1 MRTKKSHLAWL
12 MAVLAVF
19 TLLAAACSSDD
30 DSSSSDDSAVDG
42 GDASGSDVSGE
53 VNISGSSTV
62 EPISVAVAESFAEV
76 SPDVSVNVD
85 GPGTSDGFELFCA
98 GETDIS
104 DASRP
109 IDAEEEIP
117 ACEDAG
123 IEFIELEVAFDG
135 MAVMT
140 NPANEAVECL
150 SKEDLYALVGPES
163 QGFENW
169 SDAQDLA
176 AELGSD
182 TEFPDAPLDITAPG
196 EESGTYGSFIELA
209 TEEIGE
215 ARAEE
220 SVITEDEAGTLRP
233 DYTTQANDNAII
245 QGIEGSE
252 SSFGWVGFAFA
263 EEAGDGVKEI
273 PIADD
278 EGTCI
283 EPTTETIADG
293 SYPLSRSL
301 YIYVS
306 KAAAEDNPAVAAFVD
321 FYVNEGLAEVT
332 EVGYVDLPE
341 DRVATT
347 QETWEARTT
356 GSAVAAGG

>member
-1 MRTKKSHLAWL
+1 MRTNKRHLAWL

-19 TLLAAACSSDD
+19 TLVAGACSSDD
-30 DSSSSDDSAVDG
+30 DGGTASDDSAADG
-42 GDASGSDVSGE
+42 GDEGGDVSGE
-53 VNISGSSTV
+53 VNVSGSSTV
-62 EPISVAVAESFAEV
+62 QPISVAVAEAFADV
-76 SPDVSVNVD
+76 NPDVAVNVD

-98 GETDIS
+98 GETDIN

-109 IDAEEEIP
+109 ISEEEV
-117 ACEDAG
+117 ANCADAG

-140 NPANEAVECL
+140 NPANESVTCL
-150 SKEDLYALVGPES
+150 SLEDLYALVGPES
-163 QGFENW
+163 EGFENW

-176 AELGSD
+176 VELGSD

-209 TEEIGE
+209 TEGIGE
-215 ARAEE
+215 ARFEE
-220 SVITEDEAGTLRP
+220 GFLDSEDAAATLRP
-233 DYTTQANDNAII
+233 DYTSQANDNAIL

-263 EEAGDGVKEI
+263 EEAGDAVKEI
-273 PIADD
+273 EIAGED
-278 EGTCI
+278 GTCVA
-283 EPTTETIADG
+283 PTAETIADG

-301 YIYVS
+301 FIYVN
-306 KAAAEDNPAVAAFVD
+306 AASVDENPALGAFVD
-321 FYVNEGLAEVT
+321 FYTTDGLAEVA

-341 DRVATT
+341 DRVTAM
-347 QETWEARTT
+347 QETWDARTT
-356 GSAVAAGG
+356 GTTVGG

>member
-30 DSSSSDDSAVDG
+30 DGGDTSSDDSAVDG

-98 GETDIS
+98 GETDIN

-109 IDAEEEIP
+109 IKEEEVT
-117 ACEDAG
+117 ACADAG
-123 IEFIELEVAFDG
+123 VEFIELEVAFDG
-135 MAVMT
+135 ITVMT
-140 NPANEAVECL
+140 NPANDGVSCL
-150 SKEDLYALVGPES
+150 TLEDLYALSGPES
-163 QGFENW
+163 EGFENW
-169 SDAQDLA
+169 NSAQDLA

-182 TEFPDAPLDITAPG
+182 TEFPDAPFDMTAPG
-196 EESGTYGSFIELA
+196 EESGTYGAYIELGTLPPA
-209 TEEIGE
+209 EVRVEEGAITEE
-215 ARAEE
+215 E
-220 SVITEDEAGTLRP
+220 SETLRP

-245 QGIEGSE
+245 QAMEGSD
-252 SSFGWVGFAFA
+252 SSFGFVGFAFA
-263 EEAGDGVKEI
+263 EEAGDAIKEI
-273 PIADD
+273 EISGED
-278 EGTCI
+278 GTCVA
-283 EPTTETIADG
+283 PTAETIADG

-301 YIYVS
+301 FIYVN
-306 KAAAEDNPAVAAFVD
+306 AASVADNPALQAYVDYYVAD
-321 FYVNEGLAEVT
+321 GLSTVA
-332 EVGYVDLPE
+332 EVGYIDLPE
-341 DRVATT
+341 DRVAAT
-347 QETWEARTT
+347 QETWEAQTT
-356 GSAVAAGG
+356 GTTAGG